1 MDMYEK
7 AHRQEFIAAAQAVY
21 DKLKGELESAHEGE
35 IVAIHPGTGEH
46 FLGRTL
52 NEADEKA
59 YAKYP
64 DAWVYFVRIGAPEA
78 SLPLK
83 TW

>member
-1 MDMYEK
+1 MYDK
-7 AHRQEFIAAAQAVY
+7 ALREEFITKGKAVY
-21 DKLKGELESAHEGE
+21 DRLKDSLEPAHEGE
-35 IVAIHPGTGEH
+35 IVAIHPKNGEH
-46 FLGRTL
+46 FLGKTL

-59 YAKYP
+59 FAKHP
-64 DAWVYFVRIGAPEA
+64 DEWLYFVRIGSADA

>member
-7 AHRQEFIAAAQAVY
+7 AQRQEFVAAANAVY
-21 DKLKGELESAHEGE
+21 DRLEDDLESAHEGE
-35 IVAIHPGTGEH
+35 IVAIHPQSGEH
-46 FLGRTL
+46 FLGQTL

-59 YAKYP
+59 FASHP
-64 DAWVYFVRIGAPEA
+64 DSWLYFVRIGSPEV

>member
-1 MDMYEK
+1 MYDK
-7 AHRQEFIAAAQAVY
+7 AQREEFISKGKELY
-21 DKLKGELESAHEGE
+21 GKLKGDLEPSHDGQ
-35 IVAIHPGTGEH
+35 IVAIHPDSGEH
-46 FLGRTL
+46 FLGQTL

-59 YAKYP
+59 FARYP
-64 DAWVYFVRIGAPEA
+64 DEWLYFVRVGSPEA

>member
-1 MDMYEK
+1 MYDK
-7 AHRQEFIAAAQAVY
+7 AIREEFISKGRAVY
-21 DKLKGELESAHEGE
+21 DSLKDNLEPAHAGE
-35 IVAIHPGTGEH
+35 IVAIHPESGEH
-46 FLGRTL
+46 FLGKTL

-59 YAKYP
+59 FVKHP
-64 DAWVYFVRIGAPEA
+64 DGWLYFVRVGSPDA

>member
-1 MDMYEK
+1 MDLYEK
-7 AHRQEFIAAAQAVY
+7 AQRQEFVAAAQAEY
-21 DKLKGELESAHEGE
+21 DKLKDDLQSAHEGE
-35 IVAIHPGTGEH
+35 IVAIHPDSGEY

-52 NEADEKA
+52 NEADERA

-64 DAWVYFVRIGAPEA
+64 DAWLYFVRIGSPEA

>member
-1 MDMYEK
+1 MYDK
-7 AHRQEFIAAAQAVY
+7 AQREEFITKGKEVY
-21 DKLKGELESAHEGE
+21 AKLKDDLEPSHEGQ
-35 IVAIHPGTGEH
+35 IVAIHPDSGEH
-46 FLGRTL
+46 FLGQTL

-59 YAKYP
+59 FARYP
-64 DAWVYFVRIGAPEA
+64 DDWLYFVRIGSPEA

>member
-1 MDMYEK
+1 MYDK
-7 AHRQEFIAAAQAVY
+7 VQRQEFITKGKEVY
-21 DKLKGELESAHEGE
+21 GGLKDELEPSHEGQ
-35 IVAIHPGTGEH
+35 IVAIHPESGEH
-46 FLGRTL
+46 FLGETL

-59 YAKYP
+59 FAKYP
-64 DAWVYFVRIGAPEA
+64 DQWLYFVRIGSPEA

>member
-1 MDMYEK
+1 MYDK
-7 AHRQEFIAAAQAVY
+7 ALREEFITKGKEAY
-21 DKLKGELESAHEGE
+21 DRLKGDLEPAHEGE
-35 IVAIHPGTGEH
+35 IVAIHPESGEH
-46 FLGRTL
+46 FLGKTM

-59 YAKYP
+59 FAKHP
-64 DAWVYFVRIGAPEA
+64 DEWLYFVRIGSADA

>member
-1 MDMYEK
+1 MYDK
-7 AHRQEFIAAAQAVY
+7 AQREGFIAAGEEVY
-21 DKLKGELESAHEGE
+21 ARLKEDLEPDHVGE
-35 IVAIHPGTGEH
+35 IVAIRPENGDH
-46 FLGRTL
+46 FLGKTL

-59 YAKYP
+59 FTKYP
-64 DAWVYFVRIGAPEA
+64 DQWLYFVRIGSPEA

>member
-1 MDMYEK
+1 MYDK
-7 AHRQEFIAAAQAVY
+7 VQRQEFITKGKEVY
-21 DKLKGELESAHEGE
+21 GGLKDELEPNHEGQ
-35 IVAIHPGTGEH
+35 IVAIHPESGEH
-46 FLGRTL
+46 FLGETL

-59 YAKYP
+59 FAKYP
-64 DAWVYFVRIGAPEA
+64 DQWLYFVRIGSPEA

>member
-7 AHRQEFIAAAQAVY
+7 AQRQEFIAAAQTLY
-21 DKLKGELESAHEGE
+21 DKLKAELEPAHEGE
-35 IVAIHPGTGEH
+35 IVAIKPDNGEY
-46 FLGRTL
+46 FLGGTL
-52 NEADEKA
+52 NQADEKA
-59 YAKYP
+59 YAEYP
-64 DAWVYFVRIGAPEA
+64 DAWMYFVRIGAPEA

>member
-1 MDMYEK
+1 MYDK
-7 AHRQEFIAAAQAVY
+7 AHREEFITKGKAVY
-21 DKLKGELESAHEGE
+21 DRLKDNLEPSREGE
-35 IVAIHPGTGEH
+35 IVAIHPESGEH
-46 FLGRTL
+46 FLGKTL

-59 YAKYP
+59 FAKHP
-64 DAWVYFVRIGAPEA
+64 DEWLYFVRIGSADA

>member
-1 MDMYEK
+1 MYDK
-7 AHRQEFIAAAQAVY
+7 AQREGFIAAGEEVY
-21 DKLKGELESAHEGE
+21 DRLKEDLEPDHVGE
-35 IVAIHPGTGEH
+35 IVAIHPENGDH
-46 FLGRTL
+46 FVGKTL

-59 YAKYP
+59 FTKYP
-64 DAWVYFVRIGAPEA
+64 DQWLYFVRIGSPGA

>member
-1 MDMYEK
+1 MYDK
-7 AHRQEFIAAAQAVY
+7 AQRVEFIAAGEEVY
-21 DKLKGELESAHEGE
+21 AKLKEHLEPTHEGE
-35 IVAIHPGTGEH
+35 IVAIHPENGNH
-46 FLGRTL
+46 FLGKTL

-59 YAKYP
+59 FTEYP
-64 DAWVYFVRIGAPEA
+64 DQWLYFVRIGSPEA